1 MKHRDHSLSVQVIVN
16 LLGSSLVGSKEGE
29 ATLSTAYQTHQK
41 SSQVHFHLVLVAIIF
56 IKLTKRA
63 AHLLVVSIIF
73 EELSHFSTLTSLT
86 FFGTIMHWEVTRTL
100 TSLTPR

>member
-1 MKHRDHSLSVQVIVN
+1 MGVRYSCANETPKSSGGDSLQVIVN

-41 SSQVHFHLVLVAIIF
+41 SSQVNFHLML
-56 IKLTKRA
+56 
-63 AHLLVVSIIF
+63 VSIIF
-73 EELSHFSTLTSLT
+73 EELSPFSTLTSLT

-100 TSLTPR
+100 TSLMPR